1 MFGRNL
7 SNWDESFTWAKWITP
22 SRDLIR
28 LYEEQGDTKRYNES
42 VVWYD
47 CGWSNYYPA
56 DHYAFMYKC
65 RSAFNSIIYLRYADI
80 LLLKAEAKIMGEA
93 PDLNGAATSST
104 ASATAPDWANF
115 HKAPAA
121 VKKHCSKLIW
131 TNAAWTC
138 L

>member
-80 LLLKAEAKIMGEA
+80 LLLKAEAKIMGET
-93 PDLNGAATSST
+93 PDLNSRDRHHRPHPQPRRTGQTST
-104 ASATAPDWANF
+104 
-115 HKAPAA
+115 
-121 VKKHCSKLIW
+121 KHPQE
-131 TNAAWTC
+131 
-138 L
+138 

>member
-1 MFGRNL
+1 MKVSPG
-7 SNWDESFTWAKWITP
+7 AKWITP
-22 SRDLIR
+22 FPVTFIR

-80 LLLKAEAKIMGEA
+80 LLLKAEAKNLWERL
-93 PDLNGAATSST
+93 PT
-104 ASATAPDWANF
+104 
-115 HKAPAA
+115 
-121 VKKHCSKLIW
+121 
-131 TNAAWTC
+131 
-138 L
+138 